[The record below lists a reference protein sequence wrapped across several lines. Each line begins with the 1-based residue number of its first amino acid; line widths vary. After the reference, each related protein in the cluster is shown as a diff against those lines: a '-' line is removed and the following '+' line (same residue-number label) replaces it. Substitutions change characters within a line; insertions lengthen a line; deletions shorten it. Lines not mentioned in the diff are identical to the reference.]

1 MLYVLLQHFGKIKNV
16 SKWFDQLMHGTEVI
30 PFEEAQKLMASKRHL
45 LAAHL
50 QQAEEE
56 SKAQEEA
63 EQLQAR

>member
-1 MLYVLLQHFGKIKNV
+1 MYALLQHFGRIKNV

-45 LAAHL
+45 LVAHEK
-50 QQAEEE
+50 QTGEE

-63 EQLQAR
+63 EQLQARY